1 MNVAVYNEIIAAII
15 LTLAAVALALVHRR
29 HTHLGL
35 RYLLG
40 VVVLMATVNLVSAV
54 ATAVVLTPEQGELA
68 RFVNAALRTVVLI
81 LLIGF
86 ILHRPRHVR

>member
-1 MNVAVYNEIIAAII
+1 
-15 LTLAAVALALVHRR
+15 
-29 HTHLGL
+29 
-35 RYLLG
+35 
-40 VVVLMATVNLVSAV
+40 
-54 ATAVVLTPEQGELA
+54 VVLTPEQGELA